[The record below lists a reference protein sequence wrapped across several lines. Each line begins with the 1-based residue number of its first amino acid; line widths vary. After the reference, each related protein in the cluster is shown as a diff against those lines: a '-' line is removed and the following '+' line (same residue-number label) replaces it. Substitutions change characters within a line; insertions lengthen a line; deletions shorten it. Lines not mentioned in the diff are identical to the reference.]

1 MIYLGLVLVGGWDRV
16 AQRKDELLGPDGMLL
31 VVGDERVEGVEE
43 HLLDEEVAD
52 GAVLLLSVFD
62 GNVVNLEVKQFVEKS
77 KIAKDVS
84 WHSAGQFV
92 N

>member
-16 AQRKDELLGPDGMLL
+16 AQRKDKLLGPDGMLL

-43 HLLDEEVAD
+43 HLLNEEVAD

-62 GNVVNLEVKQFVEKS
+62 GNVVNLEVKQ
-77 KIAKDVS
+77 I
-84 WHSAGQFV
+84 
-92 N
+92 